1 MRTSYLAKLAL
12 GVGGALALLTVA
24 PAAIASASPAVSVP
38 CSGGAAGLIA
48 AINSANIAGGTVNLS
63 PGCDYSLTAPNNTN
77 PNPLIGANGLPVVTN
92 QVTINGFNTT
102 ISRNPSSA
110 TPFRIFEVDGP
121 GGSLTLAGLTITG
134 GSSSSIGGGIVN
146 NGGVVTVSHSRVTGN
161 AAVGG
166 GGGIASGDLG
176 KSTALLGTLTLNNS
190 QVSSNTVTGG
200 SPNFPNAGGGIIDKS
215 GTVGLN
221 DSQVT
226 WNTAAGSAG
235 GIANVG
241 GALTLNFS
249 QVSNNTSQGGGG
261 GIASGNGNGGTI
273 PPPSSTLTLFRSQV
287 NGNTSNGGP
296 TGGAGGLANGGIA
309 TITLSQVNGNS
320 APGAP
325 GGGILNHGTMT
336 INLSQVNYNNAPND
350 SSIPPD
356 PGAGGGIANVD
367 FGVPNS
373 GILTLNGTQVDNNT
387 ASGQGGGIAEEGFD
401 TNGNLVAGNTLSLNF
416 SLVTGNTATGGGGGI
431 YASSGS
437 PVTLKWT
444 LVVRN
449 HPDNCEPIGAIGGC
463 LH

>member
-1 MRTSYLAKLAL
+1 MRTSYFAKLAL
-12 GVGGALALLTVA
+12 GIGGALALLTVA
-24 PAAIASASPAVSVP
+24 PAAIASASPAVFVP
-38 CSGGAAGLIA
+38 CSGGAAGLVA

-63 PGCDYSLTAPNNTN
+63 PGCDYSLKAPNNIN
-77 PNPLIGANGLPVVTN
+77 PNPMIGANGLPVITN

-102 ISRNPSSA
+102 ISRKLSGA

-121 GGSLTLAGLTITG
+121 SGNLTLAGLTITG

-146 NGGVVTVSHSRVTGN
+146 NGGIVTVNRSRLTGN

-166 GGGIASGDLG
+166 GGGIASGNLG
-176 KSTALLGTLTLNNS
+176 KSPGLLGTLTLNRS

-200 SPNFPNAGGGIIDKS
+200 SQNFPNAGGGIIDKS
-215 GTVGLN
+215 STVVLN

-226 WNTAAGSAG
+226 WNTAAASAG

-249 QVSNNTSQGGGG
+249 QVNSNTAQGGGG
-261 GIASGNGNGGTI
+261 GIASGNGNGGAT
-273 PPPSSTLTLFRSQV
+273 PPPSSTLTLFGSQV
-287 NGNTSNGGP
+287 NHNTSNGGP
-296 TGGAGGLANGGIA
+296 TGGAGGMANGGIA

-336 INLSQVNYNNAPND
+336 INLSQVDNNNAPND
-350 SSIPPD
+350 ASIPPD
-356 PGAGGGIANVD
+356 PGGGGGIANVD

-373 GILTLNGTQVDNNT
+373 GILTVNGSQVDNNT

-401 TNGNLVAGNTLSLNF
+401 ANGNLVAGNALSLNF
-416 SLVTGNTATGGGGGI
+416 DLLTGNTATGGGGGI

-449 HPDNCEPIGAIGGC
+449 RPDNCEPIGTIGWC
-463 LH
+463 FH